1 MPNELVARPLSIL
14 DTAGEAVKAL
24 TKRKVAFAPQNG
36 GINYS
41 NPTFLPNG
49 LINGG
54 MAIGANGID
63 YTAPVGDPLTNRVV
77 RACVNAKATA
87 MASAPA
93 ILEKL
98 EGGQWK
104 QVDHEC
110 VNLLNTPND
119 YHSYYDLQYA
129 TTAAEDTT
137 GQAYWRLEFTRGGIP
152 GEIWVEHPSKF
163 AVEGERDEF
172 ISGYRFTGETGVTEL
187 EDREVIHFRRAL
199 DLLNTRHGTT
209 PLQAGH
215 PQVHGDNNAA
225 IYQSAITDNAGVM
238 SLLIALREAQVAQ
251 QGVVTGQIQEMV
263 EALKRKLRGRGAAS
277 IVGLNLPVDVHKM
290 GYSPDEMAISELIRY
305 FTVSI
310 CALLET
316 DPIIIHMAA
325 GKDAPT
331 YANFKEAT
339 EDFWSR
345 TIVPTNT
352 RRDAVL
358 RVQYLPL
365 WGLDPAQYR
374 VSRDYSGVPA
384 MQEDKDALHQ
394 RYREDYKAG
403 AFDLWQYQTYLG
415 LQPDESMKGKFYQPA
430 PKPGVGDG
438 QDMPTDANAPAA
450 KSFNPNEPR
459 DKDGKW
465 AIGGGSGSSSSGAR
479 KGDMRAAT
487 ADERKALGIPPAYTD
502 VMITDDPHAD
512 LRATAKSSKGKVQYY
527 YSPEYSQKQAA
538 AKFDRVKEVH
548 QALPAMREKWNA
560 EIAAR
565 GPNAHEAMAL
575 RLISQT
581 GFRVGGLEGGG
592 DVAAYGASSL
602 LTSHAKVT
610 GDRIEFDFK
619 GKGGHTQQHSLIDPV
634 LAAHIK
640 KRQSEGKET
649 IFDTNDAKVRDYL
662 KKTGGDFKVH
672 DLRTRTASAMA
683 AHYVGTIDKKGKTP
697 RSEKQYKAAKNAI
710 ADKVAKKLG
719 DTRSVVLSSYIAPQ
733 IWQEWESHL

>member
-1 MPNELVARPLSIL
+1 MSLLSRI
-14 DTAGEAVKAL
+14 GHEVKAL
-24 TKRKVAFAPQNG
+24 SNSLPFSRFGSGWGSSGYYGNDLWYSSSLPGTNFDYRGAAGILWQNPSAAACFVALTKAFAQARPMLEQRKGKEWSAVDDHPLVQHMNRP
-36 GINYS
+36 NPFYS
-41 NPTFLPNG
+41 GERMCGVT
-49 LINGG
+49 LISM
-54 MAIGANGID
+54 MANQG
-63 YTAPVGDPLTNRVV
+63 
-77 RACVNAKATA
+77 
-87 MASAPA
+87 
-93 ILEKL
+93 
-98 EGGQWK
+98 
-104 QVDHEC
+104 
-110 VNLLNTPND
+110 
-119 YHSYYDLQYA
+119 
-129 TTAAEDTT
+129 
-137 GQAYWRLEFTRGGIP
+137 AYWRIVRDRKGDPAQLWFEPPVGVGPTGMAPNWDTTNFIKDYSYFVDGKKWSEAIPRTDAVYFRYGLDPRNPRYPWSPLDLASREVATLNGASTWTASVLRNGGAP
-152 GEIWVEHPSKF
+152 GGMLTMP
-163 AVEGERDEF
+163 D
-172 ISGYRFTGETGVTEL
+172 GYTGDWPNADQMEAAKKLFSQQFTGEGAGGTFASTFPFKYQGVTWSPE
-187 EDREVIHFRRAL
+187 
-199 DLLNTRHGTT
+199 
-209 PLQAGH
+209 Q
-215 PQVHGDNNAA
+215 
-225 IYQSAITDNAGVM
+225 M
-238 SLLIALREAQVAQ
+238 
-251 QGVVTGQIQEMV
+251 
-263 EALKRKLRGRGAAS
+263 ALKTIQTWPQG
-277 IVGLNLPVDVHKM
+277 IV
-290 GYSPDEMAISELIRY
+290 
-305 FTVSI
+305 
-310 CALLET
+310 CALLGTPEVVALLPT
-316 DPIIIHMAA
+316 
-325 GKDAPT
+325 GEQPT
-331 YANFKEAT
+331 YENLNASMRWWWDNTIIPLEDAMADEIETQLFEAY
-339 EDFWSR
+339 E
-345 TIVPTNT
+345 
-352 RRDAVL
+352 
-358 RVQYLPL
+358 
-365 WGLDPAQYR
+365 LDPADYR
-374 VSRDYSGVPA
+374 VVWDRSKVPA
-384 MQEDKDALHQ
+384 LQEDEQAKHQ
-394 RYREDYKAG
+394 MIREDYKSG
-403 AFDLWQYQTYLG
+403 VYDLYTAQQKLG
-415 LQPDESMKGKFYQPA
+415 MEPDEEMKGKFYQPA
-430 PKPGVGDG
+430 PKPGSGDG
-438 QDMPTDANAPAA
+438 QDMPPEANAPAA

-465 AIGGGSGSSSSGAR
+465 ATGGGSGSSSSGAR